1 LAGDEGLSAA
11 RWQVLGAIALGGR
24 PMTVP
29 QIARRMGLTRQ
40 SVQASVNRL
49 RDDRLVVA
57 GDNPDHSRSPLIGL
71 TEQGAAK
78 YSALERR
85 QARWIN
91 ELADGL
97 DADQLQTA
105 ARALEALSRRIDHA
119 PRRAKRRGGD
129 SAATRDG

>member
-1 LAGDEGLSAA
+1 
-11 RWQVLGAIALGGR
+11 
-24 PMTVP
+24 MTVP